1 MSEREFDLVY
11 QGVIHSKK
19 NSKQIIKDPTG
30 RPRIISNAKAREM
43 EHDMVAQFHAQM
55 PLQGLAAEIYM
66 TQTER
71 ILACKEHARTYH
83 LDVKIWNP
91 NNIRRD
97 LDNQITSLLD
107 GLVSAGALP
116 DDCASIV
123 TKMTVEYMGIDRI
136 KPRAEIHILE
146 VSA

>member
-1 MSEREFDLVY
+1 MTRDYELTFNGVVY
-11 QGVIHSKK
+11 SKK

-43 EHDMVAQFHAQM
+43 EQDMIKQFRSQM
-55 PLQGLAAEIYM
+55 PLIGLEHQIYM

-71 ILACKEHARTYH
+71 ILACKDHARTYTIEAT
-83 LDVKIWNP
+83 IWNP

-107 GLVSAGALP
+107 GMVQAGVLP
-116 DDCASIV
+116 DDCATIV
-123 TKMTVEYMGIDRI
+123 TSIKATYGGVDRI
-136 KPRAEIHILE
+136 NPRAEIHIVE
-146 VSA
+146 DSN

>member
-1 MSEREFDLVY
+1 MMRDFDLIY
-11 QGVIHSKK
+11 SGVVHSKK

-43 EHDMVAQFHAQM
+43 EHDMIAQFHAQM
-55 PLQGLAAEIYM
+55 PLIGLTREIYM

-71 ILACKEHARTYH
+71 ILDCKDHARTYS
-83 LDVKIWNP
+83 VEATIWNP

-107 GLVSAGALP
+107 GLVQAGVLP
-116 DDCASIV
+116 DDCSSIV
-123 TKMTVEYMGIDRI
+123 TEITARYGGVDRI
-136 KPRAEIHILE
+136 KPRAEIHIVE
-146 VSA
+146 VSE

>member
-1 MSEREFDLVY
+1 MSEREFDLIY
-11 QGVIHSKK
+11 NGVVHSKK

-43 EHDMVAQFHAQM
+43 EHDMIAQFHSQM

-71 ILACKEHARTYH
+71 ILACKEHGRTYR
-83 LDVKIWNP
+83 LDVQIWNP

-107 GLVSAGALP
+107 GLVSAGVLP
-116 DDCASIV
+116 DDCSTIV
-123 TKMTVEYMGIDRI
+123 TQMTVEYMGIDRI
-136 KPRAEIHILE
+136 KPRAEIHIVE

>member
-1 MSEREFDLVY
+1 MTRDFEFIY
-11 QGVIHSKK
+11 KGVVHSKK
-19 NSKQIIKDPTG
+19 NSKQIIKDATG

-43 EHDMVAQFHAQM
+43 EQEMIAQFHSQM
-55 PLQGLAAEIYM
+55 PIAGLAAEMYM

-71 ILACKEHARTYH
+71 ILAARDHARTYQ
-83 LDVKIWNP
+83 VEATIWNL

-107 GLVSAGALP
+107 GLVQAGVLP
-116 DDCASIV
+116 DDCSTIV
-123 TKMTVEYMGIDRI
+123 TSISANYGGIDRI
-136 KPRAEIHILE
+136 NPRAEIHIVE